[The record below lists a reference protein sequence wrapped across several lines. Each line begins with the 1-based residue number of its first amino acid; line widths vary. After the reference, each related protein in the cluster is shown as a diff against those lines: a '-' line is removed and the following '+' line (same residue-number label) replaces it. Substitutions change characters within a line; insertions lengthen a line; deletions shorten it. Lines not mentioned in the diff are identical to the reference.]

1 MQDTGRPFAV
11 GDAAPVPKP
20 DGGLAADLREAN
32 LLNRRR
38 ALGLFGLASTGV
50 MLAACGADS
59 ALSTSTGSSSGGSS
73 GSTGTAPT
81 PTPTATSTGGSTG
94 CTAYA
99 SETNGPY
106 PADGTNTSSGAYSNV
121 VTVAAFQRAD
131 IRSSIN
137 GGNTAA
143 GTQMDFTITLVDVN
157 NNCAPLA
164 NYVIYIWHCDAVG
177 RYSLYDLPTENFL
190 RGLQTTDANGQV
202 TFTSIVP
209 GTYNGRFPHIHF
221 EVYSSLTNASNG
233 RSARLISQFAL
244 PKDLLASLYAANP
257 TYTGSIAALN
267 NTSLASD
274 NVFGDN
280 TAAQQTAMMMA
291 MSGSANAGYTAT
303 ATVGLAT

>member
-1 MQDTGRPFAV
+1 MQDTEQPFAT
-11 GDAAPVPKP
+11 GTARKYHDHARPA
-20 DGGLAADLREAN
+20 LADDLERAQVID
-32 LLNRRR
+32 RRR
-38 ALGLFGLASTGV
+38 ALGLFGMASTGV
-50 MLAACGADS
+50 MLAACGADN
-59 ALSTSTGSSSGGSS
+59 ALSTSTGSSSSGSS
-73 GSTGTAPT
+73 GSTPT
-81 PTPTATSTGGSTG
+81 PTSTSSSADGSTT
-94 CTAYA
+94 CTSYA

-131 IRSSIN
+131 IRPSIN

-164 NYVIYIWHCDAVG
+164 NYLIYIWHCDAVG
-177 RYSLYDLPTENFL
+177 RYSLYDLPAENFL

-202 TFTSIVP
+202 TFTTIVP

-221 EVYSSLTNASNG
+221 EVYSSITNASNG
-233 RSARLISQFAL
+233 RSARLISQFSL
-244 PKDLLASLYAANP
+244 PKDVLASLYAANP
-257 TYTGSIAALN
+257 TYTGSISALN

-280 TAAQQTAMMMA
+280 SAAQQTAMMMS
-291 MSGSANAGYTAT
+291 MSGSASAGYTAS